1 MRRCA
6 LLLVAVALL
15 GAAGASHAQLLGL
28 GWRGREMGS
37 CTAQAPPM
45 PAGLKASVL
54 AEGSVSLSWAAGD
67 AAAPPPTGPA
77 CISGY
82 SILVMAS
89 GQTAK
94 DGKKFTTKVRQQRRG
109 GCSSWASAGGEH
121 QPLPPSPV
129 PQAVLRHP
137 PCSALV
143 SPLENVSPPSSI
155 SLALPRP
162 PRRPSTT
169 WCPASGTQWRSEPS
183 PLEASP
189 TALPPP

>member
-6 LLLVAVALL
+6 LLLLAVALL

-94 DGKKFTTKVRQQRRG
+94 DGKKFTTKVRQQHSG
-109 GCSSWASAGGEH
+109 GCSRWSSAAGEH
-121 QPLPPSPV
+121 QSLPLPP
-129 PQAVLRHP
+129 PQAHA
-137 PCSALV
+137 SALLC
-143 SPLENVSPPSSI
+143 PLENVLFPHPYPSPS
-155 SLALPRP
+155 PRP

-169 WCPASGTQWRSEPS
+169 WCPASDTQWRSERS